1 MPENEISARNEMGEK
16 LNILEESM
24 KSISTPNIMY
34 LSYFIIP
41 KYHLIGKKVKKKREP
56 SKGGS
61 GIRLK
66 NAYIKL
72 IRLKY
77 SKRRIKIVSTAS
89 Q

>member
-1 MPENEISARNEMGEK
+1 MLENVISAMNEIGEK
-16 LNILEESM
+16 PKNLEHNI

-66 NAYIKL
+66 NAYTKL
-72 IRLKY
+72 IIPKY
-77 SKRRIKIVSTAS
+77 SKRIIRTVWTAS
-89 Q
+89 